1 MGISDLLPWSVL
13 GAGAGGNLGLS
24 GLAAT
29 EFSFQAILLA
39 PSYYLNSRVCLGAFG
54 NMVSM

>member
-1 MGISDLLPWSVL
+1 MGISDLLPWNLL
-13 GAGAGGNLGLS
+13 GDVGEVNLRLS

-39 PSYYLNSRVCLGAFG
+39 PSYYLNGRVLPGCFW
-54 NMVSM
+54 

>member
-13 GAGAGGNLGLS
+13 GDVGEVNLRLS

-39 PSYYLNSRVCLGAFG
+39 PSYYLNGRVCLGAFG